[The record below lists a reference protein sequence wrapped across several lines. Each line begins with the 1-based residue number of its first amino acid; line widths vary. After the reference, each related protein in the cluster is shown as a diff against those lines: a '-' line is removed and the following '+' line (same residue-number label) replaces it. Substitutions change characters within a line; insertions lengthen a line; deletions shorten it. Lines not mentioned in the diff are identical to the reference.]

1 MAITRSKSIYNQYDI
16 RRYVDDASFK
26 LILNTANSKYNSMN
40 SRTAMWRMLGD
51 WDTPTDSKTWSQ
63 GEKTV
68 PILARASLLSTH
80 GLKPMRSTAGWKWYT
95 GSTPKMGHGY
105 TIGEDDLF
113 VLREARNN
121 TGRTMQS
128 LIYDSMLT
136 NSENILGGIHNEITH
151 MCLELASTSEI
162 HEASV
167 DGVKYDFKFD
177 LDANQTISTSPA
189 WFIENSDGSVTP
201 NTTGVNVIQDILDMQ
216 DELTYA
222 QGRDVNAWMLNKKTL
237 DRILDHPSV
246 LSQFAAWKS
255 GGVTT
260 DPSKYPATRVEV
272 ANFMHDRGV
281 WAFLPIDYKSVHEED
296 GVAVEDAPA
305 FSLYTMVAFN
315 TGRKLFNIKCTNSIW
330 QDRQAYGGISASTMY
345 SFVED
350 RIAVLSTWH
359 ENPIHNTVEFEL
371 YAGPVFKSL
380 RDYGLVTLYAPY
392 EDESESGD

>member
-1 MAITRSKSIYNQYDI
+1 MAINRSKSIYNQYDI

-40 SRTAMWRMLGD
+40 SRTAMWRLLGD

-80 GLKPMRSTAGWKWYT
+80 GLKPMRNTAGWKWYT

-113 VLREARNN
+113 ILREARNN

-136 NSENILGGIHNEITH
+136 NSENILGGIHNELTH
-151 MCLELASTSEI
+151 MCLELASTGEI

-167 DGVKYDFKFD
+167 DGTKYDFRFD
-177 LDANQTISTSPA
+177 IEAQQKISTNPA
-189 WFIENSDGSVTP
+189 WFIEDADGTVTP
-201 NTTGVNVIQDILDMQ
+201 NTTNVNVIQDILEMQ
-216 DELTYA
+216 DELSYA
-222 QGRDVNAWMLNKKTL
+222 QGRDVNAWMVSKKTL
-237 DRILDHPSV
+237 DLILGHPSV
-246 LSQFAAWKS
+246 LAQFAAWKS
-255 GGVTT
+255 GGVTSN
-260 DPSKYPATRVEV
+260 PANYPATRVEV
-272 ANFMHDRGV
+272 ANFLHDRGV

-305 FSLYTMVAFN
+305 FSPYTMVAFN
-315 TGRKLFNIKCTNSIW
+315 TGRKLFDIKCTNSIW
-330 QDRQAYGGISASTMY
+330 ADRQAYGGISASTMY

-380 RDYGLVTLYAPY
+380 RDYGIVTIYSPY
-392 EDESESGD
+392 EESDESD